1 MSRVSLCVLALLL
14 VTVSVDAQSLN
25 TDLPAP
31 VAPAADQPPP
41 GSMPPEPSATA
52 KAAAEAYTRARW
64 SFFLA
69 EKMAGKAVA
78 SSFCEGTSLPADMCK
93 SPSADKAKAET
104 GPVTPIEPAK
114 ANTSAP
120 AEPRPLAR
128 LVAVVRSDGLAIAV
142 YDQDSAGGVERFTAS
157 IEPGETTRLPDGRRI
172 QSVTVGPA
180 GTCVSYVEPHA
191 ADCLE

>member
-1 MSRVSLCVLALLL
+1 MSRVSLSVIALLL
-14 VTVSVDAQSLN
+14 ATASVDAQSLN
-25 TDLPAP
+25 ADLPGP
-31 VAPAADQPPP
+31 VPPAVDQPPA

-93 SPSADKAKAET
+93 SPVADKANT
-104 GPVTPIEPAK
+104 GSGPVVPAEPAK
-114 ANTSAP
+114 ANPAAA
-120 AEPRPLAR
+120 AEPPPLAR
-128 LVAVVRSDGLAIAV
+128 LVAVVRSDGSAIAV
-142 YDQDSAGGVERFTAS
+142 YDQDSVGAVERFTAS
-157 IEPGETTRLPDGRRI
+157 VEPGETTLLPDGRRI
-172 QSVTVGPA
+172 LAVTVGPA
-180 GTCVSYVEPHA
+180 GTCVSYVKPYA